1 MSSLGG
7 EIHSNADI
15 QLLFPYWT
23 SWTILS
29 VIERQQSP
37 TISSQFLVIKSY
49 MNCIVFITVSVVMNE
64 RCRQSYARSLALAK
78 ENCL

>member
-15 QLLFPYWT
+15 QLLFPNWT

-49 MNCIVFITVSVVMNE
+49 MNCIVLYY
-64 RCRQSYARSLALAK
+64 C
-78 ENCL
+78 